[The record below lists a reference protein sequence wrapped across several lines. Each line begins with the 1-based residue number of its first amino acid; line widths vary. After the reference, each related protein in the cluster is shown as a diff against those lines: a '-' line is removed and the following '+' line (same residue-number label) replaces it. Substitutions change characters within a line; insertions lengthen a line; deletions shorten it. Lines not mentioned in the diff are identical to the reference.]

1 MMRNRYSGYVTP
13 RISIVPDSHDGRP
26 MLIGAGPQMMRV
38 SSLKNR
44 MKPNVASTWSRCS
57 RGYRRASAMR
67 SSSRPSAAMPAMTA
81 AAASR
86 NEPVWRNTVAAMK
99 APIM

>member
-1 MMRNRYSGYVTP
+1 M
-13 RISIVPDSHDGRP
+13 VPDNQDGSP

-57 RGYRRASAMR
+57 RGYSRASAMR
-67 SSSRPSAAMPAMTA
+67 SSSRPSAAMPATTA

-86 NEPVWRNTVAAMK
+86 KDPVCRNTVAAMK